1 MERVHP
7 ELCQASFPDFAPL
20 VDPVV
25 ETLTLHA
32 DLNDNFAVFFWLQ
45 RSFRSG
51 GEHLTKYCPDHI
63 AYDHLFLA
71 LYRHE
76 IAEEFASIEY
86 NRVWQQEYLP
96 RAEMVAAYVRNS
108 FCRIGNGPASSGDF
122 GMTSFLLNYG
132 IKNCTL
138 DKTCEAREI
147 SAFADPIEQSTRLSG
162 AERGGSASGYL
173 PGPPPGFLIRRS

>member
-1 MERVHP
+1 MNYSVRSDLKEGHTFRTDIEEAIGACALRMDGYRYMERVHP

-20 VDPVV
+20 VGPVV
-25 ETLTLHA
+25 ETLTFHP

-45 RSFRSG
+45 RSFRMG

-86 NRVWQQEYLP
+86 NRVWQLEYLP

-122 GMTSFLLNYG
+122 GMTS
-132 IKNCTL
+132 
-138 DKTCEAREI
+138 
-147 SAFADPIEQSTRLSG
+147 S
-162 AERGGSASGYL
+162 
-173 PGPPPGFLIRRS
+173 PPQLRH